1 MHRSLLVGLATIG
14 AFSTM
19 QPALAQ
25 SETAATDADSAR
37 STSPIRNPDQIRC
50 QRRPVTGSLYRT
62 MRVCLTNRQWE
73 QLFQEGNRDA
83 YRIFDAGRINSLRGG

>member
-1 MHRSLLVGLATIG
+1 MHRSLLVGLAAIG
-14 AFSTM
+14 ALSVA

-25 SETAATDADSAR
+25 SETAATEAESAG

-62 MRVCLTNRQWE
+62 HRVCLTNRQWE